1 MNALIDH
8 ADSFGWAMMAFGAVL
23 GMLIGLK
30 SHLDNWLGG
39 YGTYRRRILRLGH
52 IASFALGGMTVLYMA
67 SVPPELL
74 ASPTAVLKVGV
85 TAMVLGALLM
95 PTVCLGTAWREQFR
109 HLFGIPAIS
118 VLVALVCM
126 VIMSAG
132 AAK

>member
-1 MNALIDH
+1 MDFVLTLAP
-8 ADSFGWAMMAFGAVL
+8 SFGWAMMAFGALL
-23 GMLIGLK
+23 GMLIGLR
-30 SHLDNWLGG
+30 SHLEDWLGG
-39 YGTYRRRILRLGH
+39 YSTYRRRILRLGH

-67 SVPPELL
+67 SIPPELL
-74 ASPTAVLKVGV
+74 ASPTTVLKTGA

-95 PTVCLGTAWREQFR
+95 PTVCLATAWREQFR

-126 VIMSAG
+126 VIMTAR